1 MYKKLAHNPL
11 LRVSV
16 ELLLGLLI
24 SVLLCSVFIFF
35 GYTTFYQ
42 QDLMSH
48 TVDILGLPIY
58 VISLH
63 DNTAHG
69 SALGQNM
76 FIVNLLCAGACAG
89 IAEICFYL
97 KRPKVQ
103 HKNA

>member
-1 MYKKLAHNPL
+1 MYNKLAHNSL

-16 ELLLGLLI
+16 ELFLGLLI

-58 VISLH
+58 VIVKH
-63 DNTAHG
+63 DAVAHG
-69 SALGQNM
+69 SAIGQNM
-76 FIVNLLCAGACAG
+76 FIVNLLCAGACAS

-97 KRPKVQ
+97 KRAKTQ
-103 HKNA
+103 HKND